1 MNSFLPM
8 KRKTII
14 ATEPPWLNGNLKKMI
29 CARQDTLSL
38 GDTHGYLPIIG
49 TELIE
54 RGSHVVQN
62 ITVQEL
68 NN

>member
-1 MNSFLPM
+1 M

-14 ATEPPWLNGNLKKMI
+14 ATEPLWLNGNLKKMI
-29 CARQDTLSL
+29 CARQDDLSL

-54 RGSHVVQN
+54 RRSHVVQN